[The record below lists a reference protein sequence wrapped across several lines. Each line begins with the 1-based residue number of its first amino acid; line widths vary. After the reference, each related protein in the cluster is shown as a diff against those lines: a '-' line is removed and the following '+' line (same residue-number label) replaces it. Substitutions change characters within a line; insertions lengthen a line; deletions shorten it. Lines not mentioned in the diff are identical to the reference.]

1 MSVVRAPGQ
10 QIEHGT
16 NVSLDSEHGNEFD
29 GRGKKHDD
37 VCGHDSSVEV
47 IIGGVDELR
56 GNRQI

>member
-1 MSVVRAPGQ
+1 MSVITASGQ
-10 QIEHGT
+10 QIEHGA
-16 NVSLDSEHGNEFD
+16 NISLDSEHENEFA

-37 VCGHDSSVEV
+37 ISGHDPPMEV